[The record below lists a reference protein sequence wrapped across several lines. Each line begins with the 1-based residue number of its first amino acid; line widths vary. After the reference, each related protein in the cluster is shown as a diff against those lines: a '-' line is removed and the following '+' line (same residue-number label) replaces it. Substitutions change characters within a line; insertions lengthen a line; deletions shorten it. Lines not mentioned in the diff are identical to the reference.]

1 MVHVFNTGMEG
12 QLPQTLRDRKSEN
25 KKGKY
30 VIAEF
35 TEGPC
40 ICPLSFV
47 CFPSVQLLFLMFS
60 DLAALCNYCL
70 PSAGYLDLASCA
82 HTFVSI
88 ERAVQTIFAFG
99 VPGAGLSIV
108 LVLFSSCSGLVLV
121 LQTGSKLCDGIYFI

>member
-1 MVHVFNTGMEG
+1 MFLVLGWKANFLKRLETERVRT
-12 QLPQTLRDRKSEN
+12 
-25 KKGKY
+25 KKGNMLLQSLLKGLAF
-30 VIAEF
+30 V
-35 TEGPC
+35 
-40 ICPLSFV
+40 SFV